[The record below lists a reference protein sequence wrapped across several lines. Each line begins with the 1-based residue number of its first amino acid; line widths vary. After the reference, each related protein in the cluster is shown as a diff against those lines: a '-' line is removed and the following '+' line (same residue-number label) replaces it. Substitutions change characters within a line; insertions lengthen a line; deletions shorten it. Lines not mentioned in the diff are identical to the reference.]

1 MKVRGEGNARLS
13 LQITVFALS
22 ISSSDELSPKRTA
35 AFANFFCSVICTRVM
50 LAQLNSF
57 QPVIAGRDCGT

>member
-1 MKVRGEGNARLS
+1 VKVRGEGNARLS

-35 AFANFFCSVICTRVM
+35 AFANFYFLFLLCNLHESNASSIKFLSACHW
-50 LAQLNSF
+50 S
-57 QPVIAGRDCGT
+57 